1 MSQTI
6 FINGNELLF
15 TIGET
20 ILDVA
25 KRNHIDIPTLCH
37 LKGATPTGACR
48 ICVVEVAGSQTLL
61 TACTTPATNGMAV
74 KTESPAVVAARRQII
89 ELMLSSGNHNC
100 AIRTGN
106 DAEWSELQVKVAHE
120 DMSGELCPVWGDCR
134 LQDLAYR
141 YQVSTEYVDSQP
153 TRYLMETV
161 NPFIVRDFSRCIQC
175 GRCVQACNDIQVNN
189 AIHFGYRGKDAKIVT
204 FGDRA
209 LKDSDCVFCGE
220 CVQACPVGALV
231 EKDVRYTVRPW
242 ETQKVRTT
250 CSYCGVG
257 CQLYLHVKE
266 NRVVKV
272 SGVDAAPNH
281 GSLCVKGRFGYHFI
295 GSPNRLTQPLIKE
308 NGSFREA
315 SWDEALGYVAQRL
328 SAIRDSSGP
337 DSIGVLTSARMSNE
351 DNYVAQKFARSVLK
365 TNNVDHCARLCHAS
379 TVAGLAASFGSGAMT
394 NPIGDLSKADVI
406 LVTGS
411 NTTETH
417 PVTSTYIKRAV
428 RFGKAQLIVVDP
440 RDIPL
445 SRHAVLKLTQKPGT
459 DVAWINGL
467 MHVILKENLHDE
479 QFIKTRTDGFDAFKK
494 ALEPYTPDA
503 VSQITGIPADQIV
516 DAARLYGQ
524 AGVGNIV
531 YCMGITQHS
540 TGTDNVK
547 ALANLAMLCG
557 NLGIDGGGVNPL
569 RGQNNVQGACDMGC
583 LPNVYSGYQP
593 VTDTA
598 AAQKMAAAW
607 NTTQLSEKMGLKATE
622 MIPMAQS
629 GDIKALYIIGE
640 NPMVSDPDLNHV
652 QKSLQNLDFFVVQD
666 IFLTETAQL
675 ADVVLPATCFAEKAG
690 TFTNTERKVQ
700 RIRPAVPPPGEA
712 RDDWAITSAL
722 ATRMGVPMQYA
733 DAEAVFGE
741 ISQVTPSYGGISY
754 PRIDDDGLVWPCPTS
769 DHPGTP
775 VLHIGKFTSGLG
787 KFHAVEFIP
796 PAETPDEHFPFTL
809 TTGRLLYHYHTGTMT
824 MKSDDLNERAPECRI
839 EIADSDASRLGIANG
854 EMLSI
859 RSRRG
864 TIQARATLTPAIMPG
879 TVFIP
884 FHFASAAANRLT
896 HAALDP
902 VCAIPELKVCAVA
915 LSPAKM
921 DVAAVNE

>member
-6 FINGNELLF
+6 FINGNELQF
-15 TIGET
+15 TLGET

-37 LKGATPTGACR
+37 LKDANPTGACR
-48 ICVVEVAGSQTLL
+48 ICVVEVAGSRTLL
-61 TACTTPATNGMAV
+61 TACTTPATSGMTV
-74 KTESPAVVAARRQII
+74 KTESPAVVGARRQII

-100 AIRTGN
+100 AIRTGS
-106 DAEWSELQVKVAHE
+106 DDKWSELQVKVANE
-120 DMSGELCPVWGDCR
+120 DMSGKLCPVWGDCR

-141 YQVSTEYVDSQP
+141 YQVSTEYIDYQP
-153 TRYLMETV
+153 TRYPMETV

-175 GRCVQACNDIQVNN
+175 GRCVQACNEIQVNE
-189 AIHFGYRGKDAKIVT
+189 AISFGSRGKDVKIVT
-204 FGDRA
+204 AGDRP
-209 LKDSDCVFCGE
+209 LMDSDCVFCGE

-250 CSYCGVG
+250 CCYCGVG

-272 SGVDAAPNH
+272 SGVDTAPNH
-281 GSLCVKGRFGYHFI
+281 GRLCVKGRFGYHFI
-295 GSPNRLTQPLIKE
+295 GSPDRLTQPLIKE
-308 NGSFREA
+308 NGGFREA
-315 SWDEALGYVAQRL
+315 SWDEAVDYVAQRL
-328 SAIRDSSGP
+328 LAIRDSSGP
-337 DSIGVLTSARMSNE
+337 DSIGVLSSARMTNE
-351 DNYVAQKFARSVLK
+351 ENYIAQKFARSVLK

-394 NPIGDLSKADVI
+394 NPIADLSKADVI
-406 LVTGS
+406 LVAGS

-417 PVTSTYIKRAV
+417 PVTATYIKRAV

-445 SRHAVLKLTQKPGT
+445 ARHAVLKLTQKPGT

-479 QFIKTRTDGFDAFKK
+479 QFIKTRTEGFEAFKK
-494 ALEPYTPDA
+494 SLAPYTPDV
-503 VSQITGIPADQIV
+503 VSQMTGIPVDKIV
-516 DAARLYGQ
+516 AAARIYGN
-524 AGVGNIV
+524 AIVGNIV

-557 NLGIDGGGVNPL
+557 NLGIEGGGVNPL

-593 VTDTA
+593 VTDA
-598 AAQKMAAAW
+598 AVAEKMAAAW
-607 NTTQLSEKMGLKATE
+607 KTTHLSEKMGLKATE
-622 MIPMAQS
+622 MIPMALR

-652 QKSLQNLDFFVVQD
+652 QKSLQNLDFLVVQD
-666 IFLTETAQL
+666 IFLSETAQL
-675 ADVVLPATCFAEKAG
+675 ADVVFPATCFAEKAG

-700 RIRPAVPPPGEA
+700 RVRPAVPAPGQA
-712 RDDWAITSAL
+712 RDDWRITAAL
-722 ATRMGVPMQYA
+722 ATRMGAPMEYE
-733 DAEAVFGE
+733 DAEAIFRE
-741 ISQVTPSYGGISY
+741 ICQVTPSYAGISY
-754 PRIDDDGLVWPCPTS
+754 QRIDSDGLVWPCPTE

-775 VLHIGKFTSGLG
+775 VIHVGKFTSGLG
-787 KFHAVEFIP
+787 KFHVVDFFP
-796 PAETPDEHFPFTL
+796 PAEETDEDFPFTL
-809 TTGRLLYHYHTGTMT
+809 TTGRLLYLYHTGTMT
-824 MKSDDLNERAPECRI
+824 MKSGDLNERAPECRV
-839 EIADSDASRLGIANG
+839 EVSESDASRLNITDG
-854 EMLSI
+854 EMLNI
-859 RSRRG
+859 YSRRG
-864 TIQARATLTPAIMPG
+864 MIQARAILTPKIIPG

-884 FHFASAAANRLT
+884 FHFAAAAANRLT
-896 HAALDP
+896 NAALDP
-902 VCAIPELKVCAVA
+902 VCAIPEYKVCAVA
-915 LSPAKM
+915 LSPS
-921 DVAAVNE
+921 EI

>member
-6 FINGNELLF
+6 FINGNELPF
-15 TIGET
+15 SVGET
-20 ILDVA
+20 ILDIA
-25 KRNHIDIPTLCH
+25 KRNQIDIPTLCH
-37 LKGATPTGACR
+37 LKDATPTGACR
-48 ICVVEVAGSQTLL
+48 ICVVEVAGSWTLL
-61 TACTTPATNGMAV
+61 TACTTPATGGMRV
-74 KTESPAVVAARRQII
+74 KTESPAVVDSRRQII

-106 DAEWSELQVKVAHE
+106 DAEWAELQVKVANE
-120 DMSGELCPVWGDCR
+120 DMSGKLCPVWGDCR

-141 YQVSTEYVDSQP
+141 YQVSTEYIDHQSA
-153 TRYLMETV
+153 RYPMETV

-175 GRCVQACNDIQVNN
+175 GRCVQACKEIQVNN
-189 AIHFGYRGKDAKIVT
+189 AISFGYRGKDAKIVT
-204 FGDRA
+204 AGDRP

-231 EKDVRYTVRPW
+231 EKDARYTVRPW
-242 ETQKVRTT
+242 ETRKVRTT

-272 SGVDAAPNH
+272 SGVDTAPNH
-281 GSLCVKGRFGYHFI
+281 GRLCVKGRFGYHFI
-295 GSPNRLTQPLIKE
+295 GSPVRLAHPLIKE

-315 SWDEALGYVAQRL
+315 SWDEALDYVAHRL
-328 SAIRDSSGP
+328 LAIRDSSGP
-337 DSIGVLTSARMSNE
+337 DSIGVLSSARMTNE
-351 DNYVAQKFARSVLK
+351 DNYMAQKFARSVLK

-394 NPIGDLSKADVI
+394 NPIADLSKADVI

-428 RFGKAQLIVVDP
+428 RSGKAQLIVVDP

-445 SRHAVLKLTQKPGT
+445 SRHAVLKLTQRPGT

-479 QFIKTRTDGFDAFKK
+479 RFIETRTEGFEAFRKS
-494 ALEPYTPDA
+494 LELYTPDA
-503 VSQITGIPADQIV
+503 VSQITGIPADKIEA
-516 DAARLYGQ
+516 AARIYGN
-524 AGVGNIV
+524 AKVGNIV

-557 NLGIDGGGVNPL
+557 NLGIEGGGVNPL

-598 AAQKMAAAW
+598 VAEKMAVAW
-607 NTTQLSEKMGLKATE
+607 KTTHLSKKMGLKATE
-622 MIPMAQS
+622 MIPMALS

-640 NPMVSDPDLNHV
+640 NPMVSDPDLNHA
-652 QKSLQNLDFFVVQD
+652 QKCLQNLDLLVVQD
-666 IFLTETAQL
+666 IFMTETAQL
-675 ADVVLPATCFAEKAG
+675 ADVILPATCFAEKAG

-700 RIRPAVPPPGEA
+700 RVRPAVPAPGQA
-712 RDDWAITSAL
+712 RDDWRISAAL
-722 ATRMGVPMQYA
+722 ATRMGEPMEYE
-733 DAEAVFGE
+733 DAEAIFDE
-741 ISQVTPSYGGISY
+741 IAQVTPSYAGISY
-754 PRIDDDGLVWPCPTS
+754 ERIEIDGLVWPCPAP
-769 DHPGTP
+769 DHPGTA
-775 VLHIGKFTSGLG
+775 VLHAEKFTRGLG

-796 PAETPDEHFPFTL
+796 PEEVPDENYPLVL
-809 TTGRLLYHYHTGTMT
+809 TTGRVLYQYHTGTMT
-824 MKSDDLNERAPECRI
+824 MKSEDLNERAPDCRV
-839 EIADSDASRLGIANG
+839 EISPADALKIKIANG
-854 EMLSI
+854 EMVCVA
-859 RSRRG
+859 SRRG
-864 TIQARATLTPAIMPG
+864 TIHARAAVTSKIVAG

-884 FHFASAAANRLT
+884 FHYAVAAANRLT
-896 HAALDP
+896 NSALDP

-915 LSPAKM
+915 VTPAPNTPEE
-921 DVAAVNE
+921 VRL